1 MSILVNPGSRDDRW
15 EAELRAQMPHEDL
28 RFWPDV
34 GDPADVEFVIAWV
47 MSRKDLATFTNLRAI
62 LCQGAGVEQWMK
74 PGIEVPVVRLADSAM
89 ADEMAAYALSWVVRH
104 ARRFDQLVAATQRG
118 EWDKIEHIDTA
129 DFRVGMLGFGE
140 IGSRI
145 GRAFAD
151 LGYPVNA
158 WSRSG
163 GDNTDVTHYAGDGEL
178 EAFLANSDA
187 VINVLPST
195 PATAGVLTR
204 SRFAQFV
211 EGSIFVNV
219 GRGTVVADEAD
230 LIDAIDHGPVAA
242 AVLDVTDPEPP
253 ADDSPLWSH
262 PAITLTPHVSGRT
275 QIASAAKL
283 IAENIAR
290 LRAGESAYPMLD
302 RDRGY

>member
-1 MSILVNPGSRDDRW
+1 MSILVKPGSRADRW

-34 GDPADVEFVIAWV
+34 GDRTEVEFVIAWV

-62 LCQGAGVEQWMK
+62 LCQGAGTEQWQK
-74 PGIEVPVVRLADSAM
+74 PGIDTPVVRLADPAM
-89 ADEMAAYALSWVVRH
+89 ANEMAAYALAWVIRH
-104 ARRFDQLVAATQRG
+104 ARRLDTLEAAQNDRRWRPV
-118 EWDKIEHIDTA
+118 EVIETSDY
-129 DFRVGMLGFGE
+129 RVGVLGFGE

-151 LGYPVNA
+151 LGYAVNA
-158 WSRSG
+158 WSRTG
-163 GDNTDVTHYAGDGEL
+163 GDDTDVTHYAGDGEL

-195 PATAGVLTR
+195 PATSGLLTR
-204 SRFAQFV
+204 RRFAQFV
-211 EGSIFVNV
+211 EGSLFVNV
-219 GRGTVVADEAD
+219 GRGTVVDDESD
-230 LIDAIDHGPVAA
+230 LIDAIDHGPLAA

-262 PAITLTPHVSGRT
+262 PAVTLTPHVSGRT
-275 QIASAAKL
+275 QIATAAEL

-290 LRAGESAYPMLD
+290 LRAGEPAFPMLD
-302 RDRGY
+302 RTRDY